1 MKKIMMALIFST
13 ALISLTA
20 FAEDDSSDAHIAN
33 TLNVLF
39 KTMDE
44 NLMNANNYQQTTFVY
59 NGMPVT
65 AFKCKTSNW
74 VGFFKQL
81 SENDLPEKALS
92 IINTEYKNYSVKNVT
107 MYFSNEGDIDYFA
120 EILLNKQCIIL
131 KIDAS
136 GSIKVF
142 NRMPGK

>member
-1 MKKIMMALIFST
+1 MKKIMMALMLCTSFIY
-13 ALISLTA
+13 LTA

-33 TLNVLF
+33 TLTVLF
-39 KTMDE
+39 KMIDE
-44 NLMNANNYQQTTFVY
+44 NTMNANNYQQTTFVY

-81 SENDLPEKALS
+81 SAKDLPANALNA
-92 IINTEYKNYSVKNVT
+92 IENEYKNYSIVNVT

-120 EILLNKQCIIL
+120 EINLNKQCIIL
-131 KIDAS
+131 KIDAP